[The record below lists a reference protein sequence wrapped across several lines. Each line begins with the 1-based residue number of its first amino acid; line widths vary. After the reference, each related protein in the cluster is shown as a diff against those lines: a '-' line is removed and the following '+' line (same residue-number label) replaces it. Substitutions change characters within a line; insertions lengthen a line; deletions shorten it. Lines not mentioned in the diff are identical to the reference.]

1 MTQRRTAALALLLA
15 LPLSS
20 GCAGLDLKRV
30 NSAEA
35 KPNNVWVFFNVKDGK
50 EGVGNL
56 KSDDFS
62 IFEDDKAV
70 SKFESKQ
77 EILNPEVA
85 AVMYTMLLIDMSGSI
100 SAAGKADQVVDAAKT
115 FSDRVSKSQKVG
127 VYVFDGSAK
136 ITSVTPFTESKG
148 SVEGGIDGLKTW
160 KAQDPSTNL
169 HGAIVEG
176 VRELKTQLD
185 RDPKPLKF
193 GTLVVFTDGTDQA
206 ARVKRDDMMKELRDD
221 KYENYQFYTV
231 GVGTEFDQGELKDI
245 GRDGSEFATDQ
256 TKIQASFD
264 KIATRIEDATKS
276 YYLLSYCSPA
286 RAGKHEVRIEANVK
300 DEKSGSVASGS
311 LTSDFDATGFTPNCD
326 PNQKPNFDLTKGDAL
341 APVKKD
347 DAKKDEVKAG
357 ASGTIQ
363 VQTPKPAP
371 TSTGETFTP

>member
-264 KIATRIEDATKS
+264 KIATRIEDVTKS
-276 YYLLSYCSPA
+276 YYLLSYCTPS
-286 RAGKHEVRIEANVK
+286 RAGEHDVRIKATVKKDK
-300 DEKSGSVASGS
+300 DEKSGSLEYHFKAEGFGPPPDCDPKRNPTFD
-311 LTSDFDATGFTPNCD
+311 LKPSDTDEHKGATGGASAGGGASID
-326 PNQKPNFDLTKGDAL
+326 
-341 APVKKD
+341 VK
-347 DAKKDEVKAG
+347 VKAG
-357 ASGTIQ
+357 AEA
-363 VQTPKPAP
+363 K
-371 TSTGETFTP
+371 